1 MSRGEGDMRKI
12 VAGCCQFQVL
22 PGQMDA
28 NLRKMEIALPHFADR
43 NCRLLVLPEMFS
55 CGFDYPSL
63 QQRAAATP
71 AVLETLR
78 GWARRYRIVL
88 VGSLPEAGEGKVY
101 NTSYVIEA
109 DGTIAG
115 AYRKVHLFSLHR
127 EDLYFRAGE
136 KHFVCDTS
144 IGRLGILICYDLR
157 FPELA
162 RTLALKRA
170 EVLCISAQWPTAR
183 IDHWSV
189 LLKARA
195 IENQLFVVGCNGCGQ
210 AGNLILGG
218 HSAIISPSGQT
229 IVAANG
235 AEASIVG
242 ELDFAEMVAFR
253 EKIPCLS
260 DRAPTSYEL
269 KDEL

>member
-1 MSRGEGDMRKI
+1 MRKI
-12 VAGCCQFQVL
+12 VAGCYQFQVL
-22 PGQMDA
+22 PGEIDA
-28 NLRKMEIALPHFADR
+28 NLNKIEVALPHFADC

-55 CGFDYPSL
+55 CGFDYPFL

-71 AVLETLR
+71 EVLETLR
-78 GWARRYRIVL
+78 GWARRYGIVL

-109 DGTIAG
+109 DGAVAG

-127 EDLYFRAGE
+127 EDIYFRAGE

-162 RTLALKRA
+162 RTLAIKQA
-170 EVLCISAQWPTAR
+170 EILCISAQWPTAR

-189 LLKARA
+189 LLRARA

-210 AGNLILGG
+210 AGKLILGG
-218 HSAIISPSGQT
+218 HSAVISAGGQA
-229 IVAANG
+229 IAAANG
-235 AEASIVG
+235 AEARIVG
-242 ELDFAEMVAFR
+242 ELDFAEMVSLR
-253 EKIPCLS
+253 EKIPCLT
-260 DRAPTSYEL
+260 DRAPASYEL
-269 KDEL
+269 ETEL